1 MIQKI
6 TYYFDKILLVYFSLV
21 VLFQIFFTILEL
33 INIDDFRF
41 GYTMVTK
48 GGWVYLSA
56 VHYFGSGVVHLA
68 LAAIGVAAG
77 FLVPRLW
84 PRLGLRL
91 GIVAVFALIWASV
104 EWSPVTMRAFG
115 YDIPEGIYRFEE

>member
-1 MIQKI
+1 MQRALRV
-6 TYYFDKILLVYFSLV
+6 FDKILLLLMATTAFGNM
-21 VLFQIFFTILEL
+21 FFMVLEL

-56 VHYFGSGVVHLA
+56 AHYFGSGAVHLV